1 MTSLSVIDQWKPLI
15 DLVTDSVSSGE
26 SRKAYRQA
34 MQHFLKWYLAG
45 LNSTFSKATIQR
57 YRAELLSEGLASST
71 INLRLCA
78 IRRLAQEAAD
88 NGLLPESTAQAIGR
102 IRGVPQHGT
111 RTGMWLTLEQAEKL
125 ILTPDPETLAG
136 KRDRALLGVLIGC
149 GLRRDEAARLKVG
162 DIQLR
167 EARWTIVDLKGKGNR
182 TRTVPMPNWEK
193 VLIDQW
199 LTHLET
205 RAGPFAMNLNSHV
218 FWPINRGDRPHPG
231 PMTPHSIWVAVL
243 KHARKAKLGVA
254 PHDLRRTFAKLAH
267 KGRAQ
272 LEQIQ
277 ISLGHA
283 SIQTTER
290 YLGVHQDL
298 TDAPCD
304 HLGIR
309 LEEN

>member
-1 MTSLSVIDQWKPLI
+1 MTSITVLNQWKPLI
-15 DLVTDSVSSGE
+15 DLVTNSVSSGE

-34 MQHFLKWYLAG
+34 MQHFLRWYLAG

-57 YRAELLSEGLASST
+57 YRAELLSKSLSSST

-88 NGLLPESTAQAIGR
+88 NGLLPEATAQAIGR

-136 KRDRALLGVLIGC
+136 KRDRALLGILIGC

-182 TRTVPMPNWEK
+182 TRTVPMPNWSK
-193 VLIDQW
+193 VLIDTW
-199 LTHLET
+199 LHARLPD
-205 RAGPFAMNLNSHV
+205 AHDFHV
-218 FWPINRGDRPHPG
+218 FWPVNRGDDPQPR

-304 HLGIR
+304 RLGIR
-309 LEEN
+309 LEEK